1 MMPLL
6 LGIVLTHIWTLQTV
20 KLLSRSYVRLVIAM
34 KPVRVYLVF
43 HIMSYNS
50 SLIFNILQLI
60 LDCIY

>member
-20 KLLSRSYVRLVIAM
+20 KLLSRSYVIAM